1 MIDEIAADADERMG
15 KTLDA
20 MQAAFARIRS
30 GRAHPGLLDSI
41 SVPYYGSETP
51 LNQVASVRVEDART
65 LSVSPWEKSLIP
77 EIEKALLRSDLG
89 LNPTTSQNV
98 IHVPLPALTEESRRG
113 LARQARQ
120 EAEAARI
127 AMRNIRRDAIADIR
141 ELLKE
146 KEVAKDEG
154 RQGEER
160 VQAVTDRR
168 IRGVDQALEAKEA
181 DLMEV

>member
-1 MIDEIAADADERMG
+1 MIDEIAADADGRMG

-20 MQAAFARIRS
+20 MHGAFAKIRS

-41 SVPYYGSETP
+41 SVHYYGSEAP

-89 LNPTTSQNV
+89 LNPTTSQDV
-98 IHVPLPALTEESRRG
+98 VHVPLPALTEDSRRG

-127 AMRNIRRDAIADIR
+127 AMRNVRRDAIADIR
-141 ELLKE
+141 ELLKG
-146 KEVAKDEG
+146 KEVAKDDAH
-154 RQGEER
+154 RGEER
-160 VQAVTDRR
+160 VQAITDRR
-168 IRGVDQALEAKEA
+168 IGEVDQALEAKEA